1 MQLSRGAQTIFLRCF
16 FRLTNPRESVSTQRN
31 TVDRIANIAR
41 VLAEMREPGTVE
53 HLLRELLTKSE
64 AEKLSLRWDIVR
76 LLSEGQSQRKIA
88 HQLGVS
94 LCKITRGARELKR
107 KGSAL
112 KRVFM
117 QQSPPSQPTS

>member
-1 MQLSRGAQTIFLRCF
+1 M
-16 FRLTNPRESVSTQRN
+16 
-31 TVDRIANIAR
+31 DRIAHIAR
-41 VLAEMREPGTVE
+41 VHAKVRQPGTVE

-76 LLSEGQSQRKIA
+76 LLSAGKSQRTIA

-107 KGSAL
+107 KGSTL
-112 KRVFM
+112 KRVFE
-117 QQSPPSQPTS
+117 QQSLPSQPTT